1 MKLKQK
7 QQEQMLEAAQPLM
20 RWLKENCHPL
30 CSVEVAT
37 DCVALVVIS
46 AAVRRTESLI
56 RRKRSGPRPASR
68 G

>member
-1 MKLKQK
+1 MKLKQQ
-7 QQEQMLEAAQPLM
+7 QQEQMLQAALPLM

-30 CSVEVAT
+30 CSVEVDT

-56 RRKRSGPRPASR
+56 RRKRSGPRR
-68 G
+68 GVRS